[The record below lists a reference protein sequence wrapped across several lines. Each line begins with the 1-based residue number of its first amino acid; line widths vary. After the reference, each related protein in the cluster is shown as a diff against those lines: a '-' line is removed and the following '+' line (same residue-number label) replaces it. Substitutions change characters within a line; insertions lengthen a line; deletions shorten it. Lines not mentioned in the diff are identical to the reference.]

1 MLLGIVDRVTRRMR
15 TAGRAGRTVTLR
27 FRYDDFGRATR
38 ARSLAHPTAA
48 TNPIAAVA
56 TSILQSELDTIE
68 QRGLTLIGLSVGNL
82 MSLDGA
88 AAMPEQMLLPF
99 GRKDQSPLDTTL
111 DSLPRALRTQRP
123 DTGVVARAPRR
134 LRDPQAARLTT

>member
-1 MLLGIVDRVTRRMR
+1 
-15 TAGRAGRTVTLR
+15 VTLR

-56 TSILQSELDTIE
+56 TSILQSELETIE
-68 QRGLTLIGLSVGNL
+68 ERGLTLLGLSVGNL

-88 AAMPEQMLLPF
+88 AAMPEQLLLPF
-99 GRKDQSPLDTTL
+99 TRKDQTPLDTTV
-111 DSLPRALRTQRP
+111 DSLRERFGRSVLTRASMLGRHVGFETPKLP
-123 DTGVVARAPRR
+123 D
-134 LRDPQAARLTT
+134 